1 MSPSKAKGARDRL
14 ISVARRRFA
23 AEGTIAPTL
32 DEMRREAE
40 VSVGSLYH
48 HFPDKPALAAAVYA
62 QVMAEYQDGFLAML
76 REQATA
82 EDGIRGGVR
91 NHLDWV
97 AAHRGEAAL
106 LLGDRLDSAALREAN
121 GNFFAAVRDW
131 WRPHHTYGA
140 LVAMRPGITAAL
152 WLGPAQ
158 EYARYWIAGEIPDMD
173 SEAIEMFADA
183 AWKAL
188 QARPIEEDS

>member
-1 MSPSKAKGARDRL
+1 MGTDTRTRMLVAGTELFRDRGYDGTGFRDV
-14 ISVARRRFA
+14 VARADA
-23 AEGTIAPTL
+23 A
-32 DEMRREAE
+32 R
-40 VSVGSLYH
+40 GSIYH

-62 QVMAEYQDGFLAML
+62 QVMTEYQDGFLAML
-76 REQATA
+76 REQVTA

-91 NHLDWV
+91 NHLGWV

-106 LLGDRLDSAALREAN
+106 LLGDRLDSAALRESN
-121 GNFFAAVRDW
+121 GNFFAGIRDW

-140 LVAMRPGITAAL
+140 LVAMQPGVTAAL

-158 EYARYWIAGEIPDMD
+158 EYTRYWVAGRVPDMD
-173 SEAIEMFADA
+173 SEVVETFADA

-188 QARPIEEDS
+188 RGKRIEEDF

>member
-1 MSPSKAKGARDRL
+1 MPASRATGARDRL
-14 ISVARRRFA
+14 MSVARRRFA
-23 AEGTIAPTL
+23 AEGMIAPTL
-32 DEMRREAE
+32 DELRREAE

-62 QVMAEYQDGFLAML
+62 QVMTEYQDGFLAML
-76 REQATA
+76 REQVTA

-106 LLGDRLDSAALREAN
+106 LLGDRLDSAALRESN
-121 GNFFAAVRDW
+121 GNFFAGIRDW

-140 LVAMRPGITAAL
+140 LVAMQPGVTAAL

-158 EYARYWIAGEIPDMD
+158 EYARYWVAGRAPDMD
-173 SEAIEMFADA
+173 SEVVETFADA

-188 QARPIEEDS
+188 RGKRIEEDF